1 MALQTVLLSG
11 FAALVGLACGAAGAR
26 SLLRKRPEARPPCQR
41 AAGACSA
48 SALVLVGVL
57 GLLWCF
63 ISPPPFSVEI
73 VEAPSFR
80 RNDPALSVYL
90 GNGCFWHTQ
99 YDAFLVEQDAAG
111 PFRGRNMSQIT
122 SLVGFAGGRYQS
134 AGGAV
139 CYGGLPATD
148 YSRLGHAEAVSIMLD
163 EITGPVARSQVSAL
177 AQMYFEHGFQSLPD
191 GRRQR
196 LDPQDVGASYR
207 NVIGLPGGMDNSEL
221 WPLFEEANTYGMPLL
236 RGAVGDSEGEYV
248 VYVYD
253 SMQYPFF
260 RGEAHHQFHPN
271 NVIQRP
277 VPLSYTSTLKSV
289 QEEMGRLEDSD
300 RGCPDIP
307 FYEIVFVIVMLFS
320 MTLSS
325 GIVRLSSKDGLFRHL
340 HRHSGY
346 RGGGFSRDDIPGTT
360 LEELLRSF
368 SRLER
373 IDGYK
378 CEKCRQTGCVRS
390 AYIKRPPNNL
400 VFYIDRRQ
408 DSSRFGKI
416 NRAVQFPQELDATPF
431 VEESSSGSYQLY
443 GIVVHQDFNGSTF
456 FGHYIAFVKDRERGL
471 WHRVDD
477 DQVSEV
483 PWSVV
488 KEQRANLLFYA
499 AKTVS
504 LPPCEDGISEPIPRP
519 KSDDTD
525 GMCKGAARRVQE
537 EHNVP
542 VASAPKPGL
551 FQQDA
556 RRCANETSEDAAT
569 SPKLSG
575 GFFDFDDLEE
585 KETEMAQRAEQRREL
600 LKDSV
605 YCRSA
610 CKKGGVGTG
619 AALATL
625 EQQAAISA
633 CDSLFAL
640 IGWRTAA
647 QGAVPG
653 SRLRCRGDHQ
663 DQDELSD
670 RWNDKSK
677 SIEKVSSSN
686 SAEVETIESVDPQAI
701 LQRLEEHRLS
711 DVFEAAAQDGEP
723 EAMLF
728 SLQDIEEELD
738 AFRWITAEVVARRI
752 ELEALEQENQR
763 FREEQARLR
772 QSYEGMMEEAELDM
786 REDGTAS

>member
-1 MALQTVLLSG
+1 MALQTILLSG

-289 QEEMGRLEDSD
+289 QEEMGRLENSD

-325 GIVRLSSKDGLFRHL
+325 GIVFLYRTLVEPDALCSIQQFR
-340 HRHSGY
+340 
-346 RGGGFSRDDIPGTT
+346 
-360 LEELLRSF
+360 
-368 SRLER
+368 
-373 IDGYK
+373 
-378 CEKCRQTGCVRS
+378 
-390 AYIKRPPNNL
+390 
-400 VFYIDRRQ
+400 
-408 DSSRFGKI
+408 
-416 NRAVQFPQELDATPF
+416 
-431 VEESSSGSYQLY
+431 
-443 GIVVHQDFNGSTF
+443 
-456 FGHYIAFVKDRERGL
+456 
-471 WHRVDD
+471 
-477 DQVSEV
+477 
-483 PWSVV
+483 
-488 KEQRANLLFYA
+488 
-499 AKTVS
+499 
-504 LPPCEDGISEPIPRP
+504 
-519 KSDDTD
+519 
-525 GMCKGAARRVQE
+525 
-537 EHNVP
+537 
-542 VASAPKPGL
+542 
-551 FQQDA
+551 
-556 RRCANETSEDAAT
+556 
-569 SPKLSG
+569 
-575 GFFDFDDLEE
+575 
-585 KETEMAQRAEQRREL
+585 
-600 LKDSV
+600 
-605 YCRSA
+605 
-610 CKKGGVGTG
+610 
-619 AALATL
+619 
-625 EQQAAISA
+625 
-633 CDSLFAL
+633 
-640 IGWRTAA
+640 
-647 QGAVPG
+647 
-653 SRLRCRGDHQ
+653 
-663 DQDELSD
+663 
-670 RWNDKSK
+670 
-677 SIEKVSSSN
+677 SN
-686 SAEVETIESVDPQAI
+686 SA
-701 LQRLEEHRLS
+701 
-711 DVFEAAAQDGEP
+711 AA
-723 EAMLF
+723 
-728 SLQDIEEELD
+728 
-738 AFRWITAEVVARRI
+738 
-752 ELEALEQENQR
+752 
-763 FREEQARLR
+763 
-772 QSYEGMMEEAELDM
+772 
-786 REDGTAS
+786 